1 MPNTAQKHTSTQAF
15 TEVIDILDNIV
26 LLHGGSAC
34 LIIEI
39 TASNFA
45 LLSEQEQNAK
55 IYAYAS
61 LLNSLTF
68 PIQILIRNK
77 RIDISS
83 YIKELESQ
91 ELATKNMLLKQHIQ
105 LYRDFIAEMIRVNVV
120 LNKAFY
126 ISIPFSSLEAGIAGV
141 SIDGSKGTKKDTSRQ
156 AFIEAAEK
164 SLLGKGQSVMS
175 QLSKLAVQAKVLEK
189 EELVKLFYDI
199 FNGITIQ
206 GGQAESDVNAPM
218 IKAG

>member
-1 MPNTAQKHTSTQAF
+1 MANSAQKHTSTQSF
-15 TEVIDILDNIV
+15 TEVIDIFDEIV
-26 LLHGGSAC
+26 LLQGGSAC

-45 LLSEQEQNAK
+45 LLSEQEQSAR

-83 YIKELESQ
+83 YLKELEAQ
-91 ELATKNMLLKQHIQ
+91 QLATKNELLKKHIQ
-105 LYRDFIAEMIRVNVV
+105 LYKDFIAEMIRVNVV

-141 SIDGSKGTKKDTSRQ
+141 AIGKSKGTKADASRQ
-156 AFIEAAEK
+156 AFIQAAEK
-164 SLLGKGQSVMS
+164 SLAGKAQSVLS

-206 GGQAESDVNAPM
+206 GGQAESDVNAP
-218 IKAG
+218 IVKAA